1 VPMALGCKRRS
12 FFIHINDIGDDEAVL
27 AMQ

>member
-1 VPMALGCKRRS
+1 MALGCKRRS